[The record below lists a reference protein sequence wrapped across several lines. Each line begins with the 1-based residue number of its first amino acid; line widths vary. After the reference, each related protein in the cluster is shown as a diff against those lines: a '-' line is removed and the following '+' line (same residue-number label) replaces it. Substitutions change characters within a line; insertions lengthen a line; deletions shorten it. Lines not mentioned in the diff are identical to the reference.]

1 MFTFNR
7 ILAVIVGLLATVLL
21 IVLLLRDSHAPLS
34 TLAAAPVGGDFSLT
48 TPESE
53 FRLSDYRGQIV
64 VVYFGYTYC
73 PDICPTAL
81 AVMSQSIRQLPVDQQ
96 DSVVPLFISV
106 DPERDTPERLQ
117 EYVQFFHP
125 NLMGVTGTE
134 SELQQAGR
142 QYGVAWHFAEPDAQG
157 RYAVDHSSSLY
168 VIDRQGGLADIVY
181 HDQRPDTLLRSLQS
195 VLN

>member
-64 VVYFGYTYC
+64 VIYFGYTYC

-81 AVMSQSIRQLPVDQQ
+81 AVMNQSIRQLSIEQQNNIVPVF
-96 DSVVPLFISV
+96 VSV
-106 DPERDTPERLQ
+106 DPQRDTPERLQ

-125 NLMGVTGTE
+125 SLIGVTGTE

-168 VIDRQGGLADIVY
+168 VIDQQGGLADIVY